1 MLCGAEAV
9 KGKPKG
15 AALEPARGVAS
26 GLHKGLRPLTLSR
39 DAVERNCI
47 LVPRDD
53 STTDMEVFPMHT
65 PAPIELM
72 NVCLLR
78 DDANRM
84 LVQDRTDP
92 SWPVLCFPGGH
103 VEIGETCADA
113 VVREMQEETGLT
125 VVSPRLVGIK
135 EWMKHGGQTRALVLC
150 YEASAYTGTL
160 TSSAEGENRWMTRAE
175 IAAHPRGK
183 SLLDFLP
190 VYENPDVTSM
200 FYAPDGDG
208 WTAVYR

>member
-1 MLCGAEAV
+1 
-9 KGKPKG
+9 
-15 AALEPARGVAS
+15 
-26 GLHKGLRPLTLSR
+26 
-39 DAVERNCI
+39 
-47 LVPRDD
+47 
-53 STTDMEVFPMHT
+53 MHT

-125 VVSPRLVGIK
+125 VDPGKLTLLYSWKGQGFFRDVFLARMDFSLEQVVFQPGETDGAQWLPFEEWEKKAMDGHEPYLSPVPPGPHEFYK
-135 EWMKHGGQTRALVLC
+135 
-150 YEASAYTGTL
+150 
-160 TSSAEGENRWMTRAE
+160 
-175 IAAHPRGK
+175 
-183 SLLDFLP
+183 LLRNHLQK
-190 VYENPDVTSM
+190 
-200 FYAPDGDG
+200 
-208 WTAVYR
+208 

>member
-1 MLCGAEAV
+1 
-9 KGKPKG
+9 
-15 AALEPARGVAS
+15 
-26 GLHKGLRPLTLSR
+26 
-39 DAVERNCI
+39 
-47 LVPRDD
+47 
-53 STTDMEVFPMHT
+53 MHT

-125 VVSPRLVGIK
+125 VGFAPARRHQGVDEARRADPRAG
-135 EWMKHGGQTRALVLC
+135 AVL
-150 YEASAYTGTL
+150 
-160 TSSAEGENRWMTRAE
+160 
-175 IAAHPRGK
+175 
-183 SLLDFLP
+183 
-190 VYENPDVTSM
+190 
-200 FYAPDGDG
+200 
-208 WTAVYR
+208 

>member
-1 MLCGAEAV
+1 
-9 KGKPKG
+9 
-15 AALEPARGVAS
+15 
-26 GLHKGLRPLTLSR
+26 
-39 DAVERNCI
+39 
-47 LVPRDD
+47 
-53 STTDMEVFPMHT
+53 MHT

-78 DDANRM
+78 DNANRM

-183 SLLDFLP
+183 IAAGLPARVRKSRRDQHVLRARRRRLDGGLP
-190 VYENPDVTSM
+190 LILHIGFTSVCYHPPKSPRKKEHNP
-200 FYAPDGDG
+200 
-208 WTAVYR
+208 

>member
-1 MLCGAEAV
+1 
-9 KGKPKG
+9 
-15 AALEPARGVAS
+15 
-26 GLHKGLRPLTLSR
+26 
-39 DAVERNCI
+39 
-47 LVPRDD
+47 
-53 STTDMEVFPMHT
+53 MHT
-65 PAPIELM
+65 PSPIELM

-135 EWMKHGGQTRALVLC
+135 DEARRADPRAGAVL
-150 YEASAYTGTL
+150 
-160 TSSAEGENRWMTRAE
+160 
-175 IAAHPRGK
+175 
-183 SLLDFLP
+183 
-190 VYENPDVTSM
+190 
-200 FYAPDGDG
+200 
-208 WTAVYR
+208 

>member
-1 MLCGAEAV
+1 
-9 KGKPKG
+9 
-15 AALEPARGVAS
+15 
-26 GLHKGLRPLTLSR
+26 
-39 DAVERNCI
+39 
-47 LVPRDD
+47 
-53 STTDMEVFPMHT
+53 MHT

-113 VVREMQEETGLT
+113 VVREMHEETGLT

-135 EWMKHGGQTRALVLC
+135 EWMLSSIGVHRHADLLRRGRKPLDDAGGNRRP
-150 YEASAYTGTL
+150 SA
-160 TSSAEGENRWMTRAE
+160 WE
-175 IAAHPRGK
+175 IAAGLPARVRK
-183 SLLDFLP
+183 SRRDQHVLR
-190 VYENPDVTSM
+190 
-200 FYAPDGDG
+200 A
-208 WTAVYR
+208 RR

>member
-1 MLCGAEAV
+1 
-9 KGKPKG
+9 
-15 AALEPARGVAS
+15 
-26 GLHKGLRPLTLSR
+26 
-39 DAVERNCI
+39 
-47 LVPRDD
+47 
-53 STTDMEVFPMHT
+53 MHT

-78 DDANRM
+78 DGANRM

-103 VEIGETCADA
+103 VEIGETCADT
-113 VVREMQEETGLT
+113 VIREMQEETGLT

>member
-1 MLCGAEAV
+1 
-9 KGKPKG
+9 
-15 AALEPARGVAS
+15 
-26 GLHKGLRPLTLSR
+26 
-39 DAVERNCI
+39 
-47 LVPRDD
+47 
-53 STTDMEVFPMHT
+53 MHT

-125 VVSPRLVGIK
+125 VVSPR
-135 EWMKHGGQTRALVLC
+135 
-150 YEASAYTGTL
+150 
-160 TSSAEGENRWMTRAE
+160 AE

-190 VYENPDVTSM
+190 IYDNPDVTSM

>member
-1 MLCGAEAV
+1 
-9 KGKPKG
+9 
-15 AALEPARGVAS
+15 
-26 GLHKGLRPLTLSR
+26 
-39 DAVERNCI
+39 
-47 LVPRDD
+47 
-53 STTDMEVFPMHT
+53 MHT

-78 DDANRM
+78 DNANRM

-135 EWMKHGGQTRALVLC
+135 EWMKHGGQTRAL
-150 YEASAYTGTL
+150 A
-160 TSSAEGENRWMTRAE
+160 SSAEGENRWMTRAE

>member
-1 MLCGAEAV
+1 MIDDKQLTEEYLD
-9 KGKPKG
+9 GKVVFPGKIIRVEHWHVRLPNGETALREVACHPG
-15 AALEPARGVAS
+15 AAGIVALDDD
-26 GLHKGLRPLTLSR
+26 GNVILVRQHRIAVGRLTL
-39 DAVERNCI
+39 EI
-47 LVPRDD
+47 
-53 STTDMEVFPMHT
+53 
-65 PAPIELM
+65 PAGKLDGVDEDPFVCAQREL
-72 NVCLLR
+72 
-78 DDANRM
+78 
-84 LVQDRTDP
+84 
-92 SWPVLCFPGGH
+92 S
-103 VEIGETCADA
+103 
-113 VVREMQEETGLT
+113 EETGLT

-190 VYENPDVTSM
+190 MYENSDVTSM

>member
-1 MLCGAEAV
+1 
-9 KGKPKG
+9 
-15 AALEPARGVAS
+15 
-26 GLHKGLRPLTLSR
+26 LTLSR
-39 DAVERNCI
+39 DAVEHNCI

-78 DDANRM
+78 DGANRM

-113 VVREMQEETGLT
+113 VIREMQEETGLT

-135 EWMKHGGQTRALVLC
+135 EWMKHGGQTRGVQMLPRPVDVVGKDKQRGVGVFVPDRC
-150 YEASAYTGTL
+150 DSAGVVV
-160 TSSAEGENRWMTRAE
+160 RRAD
-175 IAAHPRGK
+175 
-183 SLLDFLP
+183 L
-190 VYENPDVTSM
+190 
-200 FYAPDGDG
+200 
-208 WTAVYR
+208 

>member
-1 MLCGAEAV
+1 
-9 KGKPKG
+9 
-15 AALEPARGVAS
+15 
-26 GLHKGLRPLTLSR
+26 
-39 DAVERNCI
+39 
-47 LVPRDD
+47 
-53 STTDMEVFPMHT
+53 MHT

-135 EWMKHGGQTRALVLC
+135 EWMKH
-150 YEASAYTGTL
+150 
-160 TSSAEGENRWMTRAE
+160 SSAEGENRWMTREE

-183 SLLDFLP
+183 SPLDFLP

-200 FYAPDGDG
+200 FYVPDGDG

>member
-1 MLCGAEAV
+1 
-9 KGKPKG
+9 
-15 AALEPARGVAS
+15 
-26 GLHKGLRPLTLSR
+26 
-39 DAVERNCI
+39 
-47 LVPRDD
+47 
-53 STTDMEVFPMHT
+53 MHT

-103 VEIGETCADA
+103 VEIGDTCADA
-113 VVREMQEETGLT
+113 VVREMQEKTGLT

-200 FYAPDGDG
+200 FYAPDGDS

>member
-1 MLCGAEAV
+1 
-9 KGKPKG
+9 
-15 AALEPARGVAS
+15 
-26 GLHKGLRPLTLSR
+26 
-39 DAVERNCI
+39 
-47 LVPRDD
+47 
-53 STTDMEVFPMHT
+53 MHT

-160 TSSAEGENRWMTRAE
+160 TSSAEGGKPLDDAGGNRRPSARE
-175 IAAHPRGK
+175 IAAGLPARVRK
-183 SLLDFLP
+183 SRRDQHVLR
-190 VYENPDVTSM
+190 
-200 FYAPDGDG
+200 A
-208 WTAVYR
+208 RR

>member
-1 MLCGAEAV
+1 
-9 KGKPKG
+9 
-15 AALEPARGVAS
+15 
-26 GLHKGLRPLTLSR
+26 
-39 DAVERNCI
+39 
-47 LVPRDD
+47 
-53 STTDMEVFPMHT
+53 MHT

-135 EWMKHGGQTRALVLC
+135 EWMKLRPQEYNVLHH
-150 YEASAYTGTL
+150 
-160 TSSAEGENRWMTRAE
+160 R
-175 IAAHPRGK
+175 
-183 SLLDFLP
+183 FL
-190 VYENPDVTSM
+190 NAGAG
-200 FYAPDGDG
+200 APECF
-208 WTAVYR
+208 VVQRQ

>member
-1 MLCGAEAV
+1 
-9 KGKPKG
+9 
-15 AALEPARGVAS
+15 
-26 GLHKGLRPLTLSR
+26 
-39 DAVERNCI
+39 
-47 LVPRDD
+47 
-53 STTDMEVFPMHT
+53 MHT
-65 PAPIELM
+65 PYPIELM

-160 TSSAEGENRWMTRAE
+160 TSAWK
-175 IAAHPRGK
+175 IAAGLPARVRKSRRDQHVLRARRRRLDGGLPLILHIGFTSVCYHPPK
-183 SLLDFLP
+183 SP
-190 VYENPDVTSM
+190 RKKEHNP
-200 FYAPDGDG
+200 
-208 WTAVYR
+208 

>member
-1 MLCGAEAV
+1 
-9 KGKPKG
+9 
-15 AALEPARGVAS
+15 
-26 GLHKGLRPLTLSR
+26 
-39 DAVERNCI
+39 
-47 LVPRDD
+47 
-53 STTDMEVFPMHT
+53 MHT

-125 VVSPRLVGIK
+125 VKNLHLCGLRQFYNREGIRYIVMLFRAK
-135 EWMKHGGQTRALVLC
+135 GYEGQLH
-150 YEASAYTGTL
+150 
-160 TSSAEGENRWMTRAE
+160 SSREGEVFWVNESELDGLDWCNSIPETLAIFRDENLNE
-175 IAAHPRGK
+175 ICQQEDK
-183 SLLDFLP
+183 SWRI
-190 VYENPDVTSM
+190 Y
-200 FYAPDGDG
+200 
-208 WTAVYR
+208 

>member
-1 MLCGAEAV
+1 
-9 KGKPKG
+9 
-15 AALEPARGVAS
+15 
-26 GLHKGLRPLTLSR
+26 
-39 DAVERNCI
+39 
-47 LVPRDD
+47 
-53 STTDMEVFPMHT
+53 MHT

-125 VVSPRLVGIK
+125 VENPTLCGVKQFPAKGN
-135 EWMKHGGQTRALVLC
+135 TRYVVFFYKADR
-150 YEASAYTGTL
+150 YTGDL
-160 TSSAEGENRWMTRAE
+160 QSSDEGEVFWL
-175 IAAHPRGK
+175 PRQQLSEYHLVEDFMDMLKVFESDTLNEFQYYQEDNGEWGLR
-183 SLLDFLP
+183 LL
-190 VYENPDVTSM
+190 
-200 FYAPDGDG
+200 
-208 WTAVYR
+208 

>member
-1 MLCGAEAV
+1 
-9 KGKPKG
+9 
-15 AALEPARGVAS
+15 
-26 GLHKGLRPLTLSR
+26 
-39 DAVERNCI
+39 
-47 LVPRDD
+47 
-53 STTDMEVFPMHT
+53 MHT

-135 EWMKHGGQTRALVLC
+135 EWMKHGGIGAD
-150 YEASAYTGTL
+150 
-160 TSSAEGENRWMTRAE
+160 GEWLA
-175 IAAHPRGK
+175 G
-183 SLLDFLP
+183 
-190 VYENPDVTSM
+190 
-200 FYAPDGDG
+200 G
-208 WTAVYR
+208 

>member
-1 MLCGAEAV
+1 
-9 KGKPKG
+9 
-15 AALEPARGVAS
+15 
-26 GLHKGLRPLTLSR
+26 
-39 DAVERNCI
+39 
-47 LVPRDD
+47 
-53 STTDMEVFPMHT
+53 MHT

-160 TSSAEGENRWMTRAE
+160 TSCPCTK
-175 IAAHPRGK
+175 IP
-183 SLLDFLP
+183 
-190 VYENPDVTSM
+190 T
-200 FYAPDGDG
+200 
-208 WTAVYR
+208 